1 MNPKNCQF
9 KAIWILCLI
18 FIIFNKDINAQ
29 SSKYSIESFQDTY
42 SELQEY
48 QSIALLTEWNPLW
61 SYEFQ
66 LNFPFPF
73 FDSIYTRLFFDRS
86 GWGYF
91 TEDQDLSL
99 FLMEGWSW
107 TYDPYMG
114 NNNPDSDARFAHVI
128 SNELQALVIQFTKAR
143 IFADLY
149 EDSLDTYLNFQ
160 VWLFEN
166 GVIEVRFGE
175 THIDGNPIYRPGKSF
190 FCFTT
195 DEGID
200 TNDIC
205 APRMSIA
212 NPFDESD
219 AIGLQGSYNDYEVT
233 GTLYSRLTVMPPHG
247 WVIRFKPKTVG
258 TSEPDYESNEV
269 SISPNP
275 ASSFINLT
283 EPGSYINICS
293 LSGQIVYQG
302 IVNETKFDI
311 STFPQG
317 VYFVRTLS
325 DKGASIGKFIKF

>member
-1 MNPKNCQF
+1 MDN
-9 KAIWILCLI
+9 
-18 FIIFNKDINAQ
+18 
-29 SSKYSIESFQDTY
+29 
-42 SELQEY
+42 
-48 QSIALLTEWNPLW
+48 
-61 SYEFQ
+61 EFQ
-66 LNFPFPF
+66 LNFPFPY
-73 FDSIYTRLFFDRS
+73 FDSVYTKLFFDRS

-91 TEDQDLSL
+91 DFDEQDFSI
-99 FLMEGWSW
+99 FLMQYESW
-107 TYDPYMG
+107 TYDRWVG
-114 NNNPDSDARFAHVI
+114 DTTPDSDARFSHVV
-128 SNELQALVIQFTKAR
+128 SNGLQALVIQFTKAR
-143 IFADLY
+143 IFADPF

-160 VWLFEN
+160 VWFFEN

-175 THIDGNPIYRPGKSF
+175 IHIDGNPIYRPGKGI
-190 FCFTT
+190 FCHTT
-195 DEGID
+195 SGGID

-205 APRMSIA
+205 GPLMSIA

-283 EPGSYINICS
+283 GPDSYINICS

-325 DKGASIGKFIKF
+325 DKRASIGKFIKF

>member
-1 MNPKNCQF
+1 MTPKIYPV
-9 KAIWILCLI
+9 KAILVFCILSFLC
-18 FIIFNKDINAQ
+18 NKVIKAQ
-29 SSKYSIESFQDTY
+29 SPGYTIESYQDTY

-66 LNFPFPF
+66 LNFAFPY
-73 FDSIYTRLFFDRS
+73 FDSVYTRLFFDRS

-114 NNNPDSDARFAHVI
+114 NNNPDSDARFSHVL
-128 SNELQALVIQFTKAR
+128 SNGLQALVIQFTKAR

-175 THIDGNPIYRPGKSF
+175 THIDGNPIYRPGKGF

-212 NPFDESD
+212 NPFDETD
-219 AIGLQGSYNDYEVT
+219 AIGLHGSYDDYEIT
-233 GTLYSRLTVMPPHG
+233 GSLYSRLTVMPPIG
-247 WVIRFKPKTVG
+247 WVIRFAPKSVGLFDLKP
-258 TSEPDYESNEV
+258 ESHQ
-269 SISPNP
+269 IAITPNP
-275 ASSFINLT
+275 VGSYLHLPDSNSDVTIFDSSGRIMFEGVSTNEKVDVANFPSGMYFIRMDG
-283 EPGSYINICS
+283 PGSP
-293 LSGQIVYQG
+293 L
-302 IVNETKFDI
+302 
-311 STFPQG
+311 
-317 VYFVRTLS
+317 
-325 DKGASIGKFIKF
+325 IGKFIKL